1 MIYVE
6 MTANEAVKLRGGDTK
21 VLVSIATADEQPSE
35 FTSKKF
41 ADCENIIRNGDE
53 IQHILDDFVESL
65 RVNAIKN
72 PRKMSAII
80 LLPPS

>member
-6 MTANEAVKLRGGDTK
+6 MTAEEAVKLRGRDTK
-21 VLVSIATADEQPSE
+21 VLVSIADAKNGPSE
-35 FTSKKF
+35 FKTRKF

-65 RVNAIKN
+65 RVSAIKN